1 MRADVLIPCPPCG
14 ACGRYAKDLIH
25 FMDTLGW
32 VIDTLKHHHRT
43 KPGIAAIIQEVDR
56 RNAQAQA
63 TPPEPTKRNKCC
75 HRQRKE
81 QL

>member
-1 MRADVLIPCPPCG
+1 
-14 ACGRYAKDLIH
+14 
-25 FMDTLGW
+25 MDTLGW